1 MARTPEMPINNKVL
15 EWARKTLEL
24 DTASAAEKLGVKEDV
39 LTDWESG
46 AAKPSYAQLKKI
58 GFVYKRATAVFFL
71 EEPPKDPAKP
81 KDFRVLD
88 EEMAKKL
95 APSTLLEIR
104 NAQKK
109 RLYALELAEKMGDAF
124 KPFNYKASNNE
135 NPEELGKTWR
145 KKFGIT
151 KEIQKA
157 FRSEYDA
164 FNFWK
169 RAIESF
175 DILVFQASL
184 DSLEEMRGL
193 AIYEAKFPIIMLNTK
208 DSPRGKIF
216 SMLHEFC
223 HLLLQKSGIGN
234 MEPPASR
241 RDTIN
246 QIEVFCNAF
255 AGACLVS
262 QDDFL
267 ADYEVQNCTTRNPID
282 QAGLKAL
289 ANRYQVSW
297 EVVLRRLLTFG
308 KISQSFYSSKRE
320 DFKKYFAKKKDDG
333 GFAEY
338 TTKVLSYN
346 GEPYTRLVISSF
358 AAGNITASDVSSY
371 LGIKLKHLDKM
382 ESMVRKEKG
391 A

>member
-1 MARTPEMPINNKVL
+1 MARTPEMPINSKVL
-15 EWARKTLEL
+15 QWARKTLEL
-24 DTASAAEKLGVKEDV
+24 DVPIAAEKLGIKEEL
-39 LTDWESG
+39 LTDWENG
-46 AAKPSYAQLKKI
+46 TAKPSYSQLKKI

-71 EEPPKDPAKP
+71 EEPPQDPSKP

-88 EEMAKKL
+88 EETAKKL
-95 APSTLLEIR
+95 DPSTLIEIR
-104 NAQKK
+104 SAQRK
-109 RLYALELAEKMGDAF
+109 RLYALELAERLNEGP
-124 KPFNYKASNNE
+124 KPFNWKATISDDA
-135 NPEELGKTWR
+135 EELGKAWR
-145 KKFGIT
+145 KRFGIT
-151 KEIQKA
+151 IAAQKF

-164 FNFWK
+164 FNTWK
-169 RAIESF
+169 RAIENF
-175 DILVFQASL
+175 DVLVFQASL

-193 AIYEAKFPIIMLNTK
+193 AVYEIKYPLIMLNTK
-208 DSPRGKIF
+208 DSPRGKVF

-234 MEPPASR
+234 MEPPPNR
-241 RDTIN
+241 RDVTS

-267 ADYEVQNCTTRNPID
+267 SEYEVQNCTIRSPLD
-282 QAGLKAL
+282 QAALKAL

-297 EVVLRRLLTFG
+297 EVILRRLLTFG

-320 DFKKYFAKKKDDG
+320 DFKKFFTKKKDDG

-346 GEPYTRLVISSF
+346 GEPFTRLVISSF
-358 AAGNITASDVSSY
+358 EAGNITASDVSSY

-391 A
+391 T